1 MIDGRLIMDNNNN
14 NKGTLIVFN
23 PCNFMDDDDGD
34 VTGRPLGDAIG
45 VLPFVGLFAGRL
57 VGLVSPV
64 GDGPDTGFP
73 VGAFG
78 GSVNSEGDFVGL
90 VVVGAMG
97 GGVNMDAIPKFK
109 HSVGTLGH
117 LR

>member
-1 MIDGRLIMDNNNN
+1 MIDGRLIMDNNN
-14 NKGTLIVFN
+14 KGTHIVFN

-78 GSVNSEGDFVGL
+78 GSVNNEGDFVGL

-97 GGVNMDAIPKFK
+97 GGVNMEAIPKFK